1 MFYTLTALKS
11 DLYGTKK
18 WDLYLKYLKHI
29 QIANKTHLK
38 QTTLFSLNILL
49 TTNSFLFKTHF
60 EAPEI
65 LKDPNVVTL
74 GNLVFSCMIEMSL
87 FLFVIILQKT
97 LWN

>member
-18 WDLYLKYLKHI
+18 WDLYLKYLKHK

-38 QTTLFSLNILL
+38 QTTLFSVNILL

-65 LKDPNVVTL
+65 LKDPNVVIL
-74 GNLVFSCMIEMSL
+74 GNLVFSCD
-87 FLFVIILQKT
+87 
-97 LWN
+97 